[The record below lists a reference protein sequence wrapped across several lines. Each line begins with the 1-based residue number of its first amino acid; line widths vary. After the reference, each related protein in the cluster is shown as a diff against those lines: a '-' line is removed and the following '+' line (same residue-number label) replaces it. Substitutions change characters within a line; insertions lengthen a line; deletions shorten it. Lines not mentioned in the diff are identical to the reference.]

1 MKKILFILGTRPE
14 AIKLAPIILELKKH
28 IDRFTVVVCN
38 TEQQKEL
45 SNQTLSFFGINADIQ
60 LDSMAPNQS
69 LPSLQ
74 SVLMQRL
81 EEVYAHDAYDATFVQ
96 GDTMTVLCGAQASFY
111 NRVPVFHVEAGL
123 RSYNLDEPFPEEA
136 IRQMTSRIA
145 TFNYC
150 PTQAAAEALL
160 KEGISSSR
168 VLVTGNT
175 VVDALFC
182 LSSEILQDAKKSLR
196 KSQIILEAPLV
207 LVTVH
212 RRENHG
218 ERLLQ
223 VTGAIQTLAS
233 KYPLHQY
240 VLPVHPNP
248 NVKRVV
254 EEHLSCIKNV
264 HLIPPQ
270 DYPNLVCL
278 MKNAHLVLTDSGGIQ
293 EEAPS
298 FGVPVL
304 VMRHE
309 TERMEGVHAGVAKLV
324 GTDQKKIVN
333 EATSV
338 LDAPLTLHQDNK
350 NPYGSGQAA
359 KCILAHMDQMFF
371 G

>member
-1 MKKILFILGTRPE
+1 M
-14 AIKLAPIILELKKH
+14 
-28 IDRFTVVVCN
+28 
-38 TEQQKEL
+38 
-45 SNQTLSFFGINADIQ
+45 
-60 LDSMAPNQS
+60 
-69 LPSLQ
+69 
-74 SVLMQRL
+74 
-81 EEVYAHDAYDATFVQ
+81 
-96 GDTMTVLCGAQASFY
+96 
-111 NRVPVFHVEAGL
+111 
-123 RSYNLDEPFPEEA
+123 
-136 IRQMTSRIA
+136 
-145 TFNYC
+145 
-150 PTQAAAEALL
+150 
-160 KEGISSSR
+160 
-168 VLVTGNT
+168 
-175 VVDALFC
+175 
-182 LSSEILQDAKKSLR
+182 
-196 KSQIILEAPLV
+196 
-207 LVTVH
+207 H

-223 VTGAIQTLAS
+223 VIGAIRTLAS

-254 EEHLSCIKNV
+254 EEHLSCIENV

-270 DYPNLVCL
+270 DYPNLVYL

-304 VMRHE
+304 VMRYE
-309 TERMEGVHAGVAKLV
+309 TERMEGIHAGVAKLV

-333 EATSV
+333 EVTSV

-359 KCILAHMDQMFF
+359 KCILEHMDQTFF